1 MVAVSAP
8 LKGADLVVEAL
19 DEAQRDL
26 VFLVAIRLDTVPGL
40 LPQARLA
47 CDPIDIPPARRLGR
61 LTRPGGRVVAQGDQ
75 AASSGKARGSAAVTL
90 SRAAANRGP

>member
-26 VFLVAIRLDTVPGL
+26 VLLVAIRLDTVPGL

-47 CDPIDIPPARRLGR
+47 C
-61 LTRPGGRVVAQGDQ
+61 
-75 AASSGKARGSAAVTL
+75 
-90 SRAAANRGP
+90 